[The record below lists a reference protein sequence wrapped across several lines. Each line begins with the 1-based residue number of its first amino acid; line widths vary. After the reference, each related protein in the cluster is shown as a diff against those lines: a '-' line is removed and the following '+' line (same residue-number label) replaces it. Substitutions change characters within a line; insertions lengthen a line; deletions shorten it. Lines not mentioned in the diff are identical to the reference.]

1 MASRLEKLA
10 KLWHIQAVALPLLLL
25 ISCLVEVFVFNF
37 RYYEPFLRHAPQQEI
52 TAAAFSD
59 VMDGTKPANGPQ
71 ITSGG
76 GSVTL
81 TQDAGIPVYCI
92 TLDARA
98 GAPFQVT
105 LTYSDDDKVKPISG
119 GTWTVD
125 PAVAGSNTFRLEPSG
140 KAHQLH
146 LQISSA
152 TGTVTLVGAALNH
165 PFFHFNKLRFILL
178 SLFLILLY
186 LVWRYRLWER
196 PLDTTRAWQK
206 LALGGLLIVSIVF
219 IFCISGITA
228 LVSPFNDAPIT
239 LSSGPT
245 VFGPGVNVID
255 LEQLMTQALAHGHI
269 HLLIKPSDALLHL
282 SNAYSADQRQAQ
294 QIPVLLD
301 ASYYHGTYYSY
312 FGLSPQLIM
321 LPFRLITGKYI
332 GTDVVW
338 LIFDIFL
345 QIATLR
351 FYLSAVKRWFSGIGF
366 LPCFFGA
373 AAMLFGSGV
382 LVLAVGINFYGLTQV
397 SALCFLFWGFCMLFD
412 AYCGKSRTALCLT
425 LSGLFF
431 GMVILSR
438 PNIVVFMLASVFL
451 LVPLLKK
458 APSKKLRI
466 KWTLGFCIPFIAVMA
481 FQLLYNLVRYGS
493 PLQFG
498 NDYQLTSYDI
508 KYNQISNLARFFAIS
523 WHYLFQQISWDLT
536 FPFVHINRV
545 DLNVSSGFYYN
556 SGMAG
561 LINYP
566 VYFILIFW
574 ATLHA
579 RLRKTVKGHFL
590 TALLLLS
597 GLLLCFDALK
607 AGVDNRYLT
616 DLMPMLMFVS
626 LLLWFELLH
635 RSSIKGTRRFEEKL
649 FYLCCS
655 VTIALQVLGNFPTN
669 ISPAFYNDR
678 VASFHFLSQ
687 TFMFWR

>member
-1 MASRLEKLA
+1 MRLGKISR
-10 KLWHIQAVALPLLLL
+10 LWHIQIVALPLLLL
-25 ISCLVEVFVFNF
+25 ISCLVEIFLFNF
-37 RYYEPFLRHAPQQEI
+37 RYYEPLLHHAPKREI
-52 TAAAFSD
+52 QASAFSE
-59 VMDGTKPANGPQ
+59 VTDGTKPAENLQIQNGE
-71 ITSGG
+71 

-92 TLDARA
+92 TLNAQA
-98 GAPFQVT
+98 SAPFQVK
-105 LTYSDDDKVKPISG
+105 LIYSDDDKVTPISG

-125 PAVAGSNTFRLEPSG
+125 PAVAGSNTFRMVPSG
-140 KAHQLH
+140 RAHQIH
-146 LQISSA
+146 LQISNA
-152 TGTVTLVGAALNH
+152 TGTVTLVGATLNQ

-178 SLFLILLY
+178 SAVLILLY
-186 LVWRYRLWER
+186 LVWRYRLR
-196 PLDTTRAWQK
+196 AQPLDTTRTWQK
-206 LALGGLLIVSIVF
+206 LAFGSLLAISIVF
-219 IFCISGITA
+219 VFCISGITA
-228 LVSPFNDAPIT
+228 IVSPFTDAPIT
-239 LSSGPT
+239 LSAGPN

-269 HLLIKPSDALLHL
+269 DLLIKPADALQYLT
-282 SNAYSADQRQAQ
+282 NAYSADQRQAQ
-294 QIPVLLD
+294 QIPALLD
-301 ASYYHGTYYSY
+301 ASYFHGKYYSY

-338 LIFDIFL
+338 FIFDIFL

-351 FYLSAVKRWFSGIGF
+351 FYLSVVKRWFSGIGF
-366 LPCFFGA
+366 LPCFIGA
-373 AAMLFGSGV
+373 ATIFFGSGV

-397 SALCFLFWGFCMLFD
+397 SALCFLFWGFSMLFD
-412 AYCGKSRTALCLT
+412 AYCGKSATALRLT

-451 LVPLLKK
+451 L
-458 APSKKLRI
+458 APIFQRTSKTRRV
-466 KWTLGFCIPFIAVMA
+466 KWALCFCIPFAAIML
-481 FQLLYNLVRYGS
+481 FQLFYNLVRFGS

-498 NDYQLTSYDI
+498 NNYQLTSYDI
-508 KYNQISNLARFFAIS
+508 QYNQISNVARFFAVL

-566 VYFILIFW
+566 VYYILLFG
-574 ATLHA
+574 ATL
-579 RLRKTVKGHFL
+579 RSRMRKTVKGHFL
-590 TALLLLS
+590 AALLLLS
-597 GLLLCFDALK
+597 GLLICFDALK

-616 DLMPMLMFVS
+616 DLMPVLLFAS

-635 RSSIKGTRRFEEKL
+635 RAPGNQTNRWGEKL
-649 FYLCCS
+649 FYLSCS
-655 VTIALQVLGNFPTN
+655 VTIALQVLCNFPTN
-669 ISPAFYNDR
+669 ISPAFYNTR
-678 VASFHFLSQ
+678 VTFFHFLSQ